1 VLVDRYGVPYYEYK
15 INRILSN
22 MAEKANL
29 SPIGPH
35 ALRHTHAVMLLES
48 GVDIKTVS
56 DRLGHTKIN
65 MTADVYLH
73 VSEEAVLKLER
84 YLD

>member
-1 VLVDRYGVPYYEYK
+1 VLVDRYGVPYHEFK
-15 INRILSN
+15 INIILSN
-22 MAEKANL
+22 MAKKANL

-56 DRLGHTKIN
+56 NRLGHTKIN

-73 VSEEAVLKLER
+73 LRREQEEEAVLML
-84 YLD
+84 

>member
-1 VLVDRYGVPYYEYK
+1 MCRIRNTMLLVFDGEV
-15 INRILSN
+15 LSN
-22 MAEKANL
+22 MVEKVNL
-29 SPIGPH
+29 SPINPH

-48 GVDIKTVS
+48 GVDVKTVG

-73 VSEEAVLKLER
+73 VSGKQEEGNWR
-84 YLD
+84 DI

>member
-1 VLVDRYGVPYYEYK
+1 
-15 INRILSN
+15 